1 MIRKRHSL
9 RAATDTLIGEVP
21 LGEVAFRNIMNDER
35 LAHIPKVIEPEA
47 DATAT
52 DARMWQLRAYTATQ

>member
-1 MIRKRHSL
+1 
-9 RAATDTLIGEVP
+9 LIGEVP